1 MSRPVKRH
9 AAAVAL
15 LTCLTLLKLGVW
27 TVIESRGKV
36 HAFAGDN
43 ATSLYIPIAHRLLEE
58 HRFNGPDTRPDSK
71 VGPGYPLVIA
81 GSIAVTPHSFL
92 ALVPALQMLLDLGT
106 ALILYW
112 LSVHMGLPWTGFLA
126 GCVWML
132 YPPAVVLSTWITAE
146 TAFTTFFTLGLA
158 LLAVSLKN
166 GNRKLAL
173 AGGLAMGVATMLRAT
188 PLFLPVALLP
198 AAWRAGMMRRWLLF
212 SAGMALLVASWTIR
226 NFAVLDDFIPV
237 NTGLGSVT
245 LQGSDERFFTGD
257 GKRAYYDATFQAAI
271 AAGIDKPA
279 TDRESQQDEWLGRV
293 GVWVQ
298 RQRFAERPLSA
309 IPFFGHKLV
318 RLWYGTETGGF
329 RSQAGLGFC
338 ALLVLPAGIWQ
349 LWKWRS
355 SHPGVAYV
363 ALGSLAY
370 LVAMHTLTLPE
381 ARYTVP
387 IFPLL
392 ILGAC
397 HLYARDT
404 VAFDKPRK
412 PL

>member
-1 MSRPVKRH
+1 MSGPVKRH

-15 LTCLTLLKLGVW
+15 LACLTVLKLAVW
-27 TVIESRGKV
+27 TALESRGKV

-43 ATSLYIPIAHRLLEE
+43 ATSLYFPIAQRMLEK

-71 VGPGYPLVIA
+71 VPPGYPLLIA
-81 GSIAVTPHSFL
+81 GSIAVSPHSFL
-92 ALVPALQMLLDLGT
+92 ALVLALQMLLDLGT
-106 ALILYW
+106 ALVLYW
-112 LSVHMGLPWTGFLA
+112 LSVRMGLPWTGFLA
-126 GCVWML
+126 GCVWLL

-158 LLAVSLKN
+158 MLAVSFEN
-166 GNRKLAL
+166 GKGKLAL
-173 AGGLAMGVATMLRAT
+173 AGGLAMGVATMLRGT
-188 PLFLPVALLP
+188 PLFLPLALLP
-198 AAWRAGMMRRWLLF
+198 AAWRARTVRGWLLF
-212 SAGMALLVASWTIR
+212 SAGIAFFVAPWTIR
-226 NFAVLDDFIPV
+226 NLIVLDDFIPV
-237 NTGLGSVT
+237 ATGTGSVT

-257 GKRAYYDATFQAAI
+257 GKRAYYDSTFHAAM

-279 TDRESQQDEWLGRV
+279 TDRESQQDQWLGRV

-298 RQRFAERPLSA
+298 RQRFAQRPLSA
-309 IPFFGHKLV
+309 IPFFAHKLV

-329 RSQAGLGFC
+329 RPQAVLGFC
-338 ALLVLPAGIWQ
+338 ALLVLPAGICQ
-349 LWKWRS
+349 LWRWRS
-355 SHPGVAYV
+355 SHPGVAWV

-381 ARYTVP
+381 ARYTFP
-387 IFPLL
+387 IFPLV

-397 HLYARDT
+397 HLYTNARL
-404 VAFDKPRK
+404 VFDKPRK

>member
-15 LTCLTLLKLGVW
+15 FACLTVLKLGVW
-27 TVIESRGKV
+27 TVLESHGKV
-36 HAFAGDN
+36 RAFAGDN
-43 ATSLYIPIAHRLLEE
+43 ATSLYIPIARRLLEQ

-71 VGPGYPLVIA
+71 VPPGYPLLIA
-81 GSIAVTPHSFL
+81 GSIAVSPHSFL
-92 ALVPALQMLLDLGT
+92 TLVPALQMLLDLGT
-106 ALILYW
+106 ALVLFW
-112 LSVHMGLPWTGFLA
+112 LSVRMGLPWTGFLA

-158 LLAVSLKN
+158 LLAVSFKQA
-166 GNRKLAL
+166 GGKLAL
-173 AGGLAMGVATMLRAT
+173 AGGLAMGVATLLRGT
-188 PLFLPVALLP
+188 PLFLPLALLP
-198 AAWRAGMMRRWLLF
+198 AALWSGTVRRWLLF
-212 SAGMALLVASWTIR
+212 SAGIALLVAPWAIR
-226 NFAVLDDFIPV
+226 NLTVLDDFIPV
-237 NTGLGSVT
+237 ATGLGSVT

-257 GKRAYYDATFQAAI
+257 GKTAYYPATFQAAI

-279 TDRESQQDEWLGRV
+279 TDRESQQDQWLGRV
-293 GVWVQ
+293 GIWVQ
-298 RQRFAERPLSA
+298 RRRFAERPLAA
-309 IPFFGHKLV
+309 IPFFAHKLV
-318 RLWYGTETGGF
+318 RLWYGTETGGL
-329 RSQAGLGFC
+329 RSQAVLGFC

-349 LWKWRS
+349 LWRWRS
-355 SHPGVAYV
+355 SHPGVAWV

-381 ARYTVP
+381 ARYTFP

-397 HLYARDT
+397 HLYTHARF
-404 VAFDKPRK
+404 AFDKPRK